1 MNPAA
6 RIKATLDLLDRAL
19 TAHIPMDAVAGDY
32 FRFRKYIGSHDRA
45 DIAERYYRVMRH
57 FGRLSWWVKKL
68 DIAGDARALMLLHLR
83 LVYELSPED
92 INDLFDGSQYGPDP
106 LADDERQM
114 LNDLADATLEPDD
127 MDAATRVECPAEQ
140 EERLR
145 AVFGENFEAEMIG
158 MQSGAPLDLRV
169 NLLKCTAE
177 QSINMLAK
185 DNVAGDPT
193 PFCPW
198 GIRLREKTFLSNTKA
213 FREGF
218 VDIQDEGSQL
228 IGLVCAA
235 APGQQVLDYCA
246 GAGGK
251 TLALAGTMAN
261 KGRIV
266 AMDLEGARLEKAR
279 PRFRRAGVHDIIEVR
294 PLSDEKHR
302 KWFKRQKGT
311 FDVTLVDAPCSGSG
325 TWRRNPDMRW
335 RNYGP
340 DFAELLT
347 TQAEILEKVAN
358 TVKPGG
364 RLVYA
369 TCSLYREENEDQVE
383 AFLAKHP
390 EYKVLPLA
398 AAWPAQTPVPGDG
411 PYLRLTPD
419 QHNTD
424 GFFAAILQRIS

>member
-19 TAHIPMDAVAGDY
+19 NAHIPMDAVAGDY
-32 FRFRKYIGSHDRA
+32 FRFRKYIGAKDRA

-57 FGRLSWWVKKL
+57 FGRLNWWVKKL
-68 DIAGDARALMLLHLR
+68 DIDGDARALMLLHLR
-83 LVYELSPED
+83 LVYELSPQD
-92 INDLFDGSQYGPDP
+92 IDDLFDGSQYGADP

-114 LNDLADATLEPDD
+114 LNDLADAKLEPDD
-127 MDAATRVECPAEQ
+127 MDAATRVECPPEQ
-140 EERLR
+140 EARLR

-177 QSINMLAK
+177 QALKMLAK
-185 DNVAGDPT
+185 DEVVGDPT
-193 PFCPW
+193 PYCPW
-198 GIRLREKTFLSNTKA
+198 GIRLRAKTFLSNTKA
-213 FREGF
+213 FRDGF

-235 APGQQVLDYCA
+235 QPGGQVLDYCA

-340 DFAELLT
+340 EFAELLA

-369 TCSLYREENEDQVE
+369 TCSLYREENEDQVT

-390 EYKVLPLA
+390 EYQVMPLS
-398 AAWPAQTPVPGDG
+398 AAWPAQTPVPCDG
-411 PYLRLTPD
+411 PYLRLTPH

-424 GFFAAILQRIS
+424 GFFAAVLQRV